1 VSTTA
6 LKTIHARIVSSE
18 HGKVLDD
25 AKGEVIRGL
34 EVVGYGRAHALP
46 GGGVT

>member
-1 VSTTA
+1 MSTTA

-25 AKGEVIRGL
+25 AKGEVIRGM
-34 EVVGYGRAHALP
+34 EVVECARAHALP

>member
-18 HGKVLDD
+18 HGRVLDD

-34 EVVGYGRAHALP
+34 EVVECARAHARP